1 MRFRIGSHFCGCAG
15 TGRLASLRCLC
26 PYGRAGSTP
35 ASRTTSPRT
44 TYRSRRLF
52 CKSHLSLILS
62 RLLSKPDPLALGSG
76 FVLGADPVAYI
87 PSSVQSPLCS
97 DVFLCLRQKRRH
109 PPAPLLLLSKP
120 DPLALGS
127 GFVLGADPVAYIPL
141 SVQSP
146 LCADVFSF
154 RLGGG

>member
-62 RLLSKPDPLALGSG
+62 RLLPKPDPLALGSG

-87 PSSVQSPLCS
+87 PSSEQSPLCS

-127 GFVLGADPVAYIPL
+127 GFVLGAALVAYIL
-141 SVQSP
+141 VGAKSA
-146 LCADVFSF
+146 LRRRFFFSA
-154 RLGGG
+154 GGG

>member
-1 MRFRIGSHFCGCAG
+1 MALFSYPVCTWLCQYVNMGVRKWLEKSAEKQKYKMRKTAN
-15 TGRLASLRCLC
+15 
-26 PYGRAGSTP
+26 P
-35 ASRTTSPRT
+35 
-44 TYRSRRLF
+44 
-52 CKSHLSLILS
+52 LS
-62 RLLSKPDPLALGSG
+62 RKAFRAVSFSATKDTSE
-76 FVLGADPVAYI
+76 
-87 PSSVQSPLCS
+87 QSPLCS

-146 LCADVFSF
+146 LCAGVFSF
-154 RLGGG
+154 RPGAAEPVPPPYVLGPAVDNISRGIFMKEDFS